1 MSDKRS
7 KGVLGA
13 DVLGGALCIGGF
25 FLALLVVLA
34 MFKGLPDAG
43 ATGTGGIARRVILA
57 FGHAPALVLSLGVT
71 AVGARIFLGGLY
83 DRMPRDL
90 SGLLGTSAGL
100 AILLGTFSET
110 AGGGLGAATGGFLAG
125 ALTTVPAAILGLAAV
140 VAPIWLTWLR
150 EVELRNPKNRHLD
163 PLLAVAREG
172 DVESAP
178 EASVSPQEAEALLPD
193 VDGEAEPDAEEEEDA
208 PPHQLEVEEI
218 LAGET
223 PAWVLQ
229 DESTNPYP
237 DDPRLKGEIPAGA
250 RPLETEDARI
260 TRSQAASSSRW
271 TPDRDPDTVES
282 PDDDL
287 AVGEFR
293 PQEHVGATRTEADA
307 ESEDG
312 IVSAEQHAAAGAGGG
327 ADQGEDLGGEA
338 VTGGVS
344 VLRVDS
350 NALRP
355 SWESETVEAS
365 EEEPV
370 APEGPTGSSQVWR
383 PGQETAE
390 LEEEEEYEEE
400 EVEEEG
406 PSEAAAELEEE
417 EEYEEEEV
425 EEEEP
430 SEAAA
435 ELEEEEEYEEEEV
448 EEEEPSE
455 AAAELEEE
463 EEYEEYEE
471 EEVEEEEPSEAA
483 AELEEEEESEEDEEE
498 EYEYVE
504 VAEGEEGPGDDEEW
518 EYEYVEVEEDEEEE
532 LVASAED
539 AEAED
544 AEAEDAEELAAAE
557 TAGEEATAEAEVE
570 TEEVVEPVTAAP
582 PDPEP
587 VEASQAEEEPDEVQ
601 MDLFADPEVAAA
613 AAEEPVVVLEP
624 QEPPALAA
632 SDRARL
638 AAELILD
645 ESRVAVSLLQRKF
658 GLDFSESCV
667 VLDELQELGFIGPY
681 VDGKQ
686 RDILMDREEWLSAV
700 GSE

>member
-400 EVEEEG
+400 EVEEE
-406 PSEAAAELEEE
+406 
-417 EEYEEEEV
+417 
-425 EEEEP
+425 
-430 SEAAA
+430 
-435 ELEEEEEYEEEEV
+435 
-448 EEEEPSE
+448 
-455 AAAELEEE
+455 
-463 EEYEEYEE
+463 
-471 EEVEEEEPSEAA
+471 EPSEAA

>member
-435 ELEEEEEYEEEEV
+435 ELEEEEE
-448 EEEEPSE
+448 
-455 AAAELEEE
+455 
-463 EEYEEYEE
+463 
-471 EEVEEEEPSEAA
+471 
-483 AELEEEEESEEDEEE
+483 SEEDEEE

>member
-400 EVEEEG
+400 EVEEE
-406 PSEAAAELEEE
+406 
-417 EEYEEEEV
+417 
-425 EEEEP
+425 EP

-435 ELEEEEEYEEEEV
+435 ELEEE
-448 EEEEPSE
+448 
-455 AAAELEEE
+455 
-463 EEYEEYEE
+463 EEYEE